1 MQCGFSKQM
10 LATPLN
16 GRVSELFQLD
26 TNAIVSFGG
35 GREKRL
41 HLLAHWLL
49 NWCSQGGHS
58 HGYRLSPS
66 FLMHSMV
73 NYYSRNQ
80 KPVDLEE
87 NCYACI
93 CPCAQITVFAA
104 QH

>member
-49 NWCSQGGHS
+49 NWCSQGGRS
-58 HGYRLSPS
+58 HGYRLSPRAS
-66 FLMHSMV
+66 L
-73 NYYSRNQ
+73 
-80 KPVDLEE
+80 
-87 NCYACI
+87 C
-93 CPCAQITVFAA
+93 TGW
-104 QH
+104 